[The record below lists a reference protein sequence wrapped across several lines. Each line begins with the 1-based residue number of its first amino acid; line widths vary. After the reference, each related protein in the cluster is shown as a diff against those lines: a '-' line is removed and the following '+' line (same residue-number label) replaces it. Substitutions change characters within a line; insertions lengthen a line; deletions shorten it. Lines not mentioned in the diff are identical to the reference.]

1 VVGRWNIDVY
11 RHAAAPR
18 PLVWSI
24 LEDHRGY
31 SGWNPYPRA
40 ELERDGDNA
49 MNGTGAIRF
58 LGAGPIGAREQML
71 EHDPPR
77 LLSYTILSGVPVGGY
92 RADVVLTE
100 TSDGGTDIRWTGSFE
115 SAPPAMGA
123 LMRTFLD
130 RTLQGLASRLA
141 REAERR
147 VRATSS

>member
-1 VVGRWNIDVY
+1 VGQWNIDVY

-18 PLVWSI
+18 SLVWSI

-31 SGWNPYPRA
+31 SSWNPYPRA
-40 ELERDGDNA
+40 ELEREGEGA
-49 MNGTGAIRF
+49 MNGVGAIRF

-77 LLSYTILSGVPVGGY
+77 LLSYTILSGLPVSGY

-115 SAPPAMGA
+115 NAPPGMGRV
-123 LMRTFLD
+123 LRTFLD
-130 RTLQGLASRLA
+130 RTLQGLAGRLA
-141 REAERR
+141 RESERR
-147 VRATSS
+147 ARPTSS